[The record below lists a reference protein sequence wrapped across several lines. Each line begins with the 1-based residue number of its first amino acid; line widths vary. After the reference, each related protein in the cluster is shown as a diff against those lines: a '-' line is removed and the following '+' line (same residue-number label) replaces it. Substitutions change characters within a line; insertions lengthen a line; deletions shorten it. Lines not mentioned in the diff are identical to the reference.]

1 MITNIELNDSG
12 AAKWNAFFK
21 DNASESL
28 CLEPTTSEMLNCM
41 LEAAA
46 LGETFTYELG
56 SQYTNTG
63 RPMLFTLE
71 RADIEL
77 TEEADE

>member
-12 AAKWNAFFK
+12 AAKWNAFFR

-28 CLEPTTSEMLNCM
+28 RLEPTTFEMLDCM

-46 LGETFTYELG
+46 MGETLTYELG
-56 SQYTNTG
+56 AQYTNTG
-63 RPMLFTLE
+63 RPMLFSLD

>member
-1 MITNIELNDSG
+1 MITNIELTDSG
-12 AAKWNAFFK
+12 AAKWNAFFAA
-21 DNASESL
+21 NAGEAL
-28 CLEPTTSEMLNCM
+28 KLQPTTFEMMDCM

-46 LGETFTYELG
+46 MGESLTYELG
-56 SQYTNTG
+56 AQYTNTG
-63 RPMLFTLE
+63 RPMLFSLD